1 MGEATATAHANIAL
15 IKYWGKAN
23 DELII
28 PRTSSLSLTLDE
40 LYTTTTVRFLSGD
53 ETGLDAF
60 IGGKAAVV
68 AMAHSDRATLDGK
81 PVTGRPMERISA
93 LLDIVRERAGIS
105 APAEVTS
112 LNTVP
117 TAAGL
122 ASSASGFAAL
132 AGAAAAAA
140 GLDLSERE
148 LSRLARRGSGSASRS
163 IFGGLAIWNAGHD
176 DESSYAEPLEA
187 GVDGSAFADELA
199 LIVLVLNAGPKA
211 ISSRE
216 AMRLTIETSPEY
228 EPWIR
233 QHADH
238 LAEARA
244 AVAEHDLARL
254 GEAAEANALGMHAAM
269 RASTPSVNYLS
280 EASHAALQAVRDA
293 RAAGFPA
300 WATMDAGPNV
310 KVLTSAEHADALNV
324 WLRERLDGSV
334 PGFRTIV
341 THAGPGLKV
350 TR

>member
-1 MGEATATAHANIAL
+1 MSGAGEAAVTATAHANIAL

-53 ETGLDAF
+53 ETGLGAS

-68 AMAHSDRATLDGK
+68 ATNRQDRATLDGK

-93 LLDIVRERAGIS
+93 LLDIVRELADIS

-140 GLDLSERE
+140 GLDLSKKE

-163 IFGGLAIWNAGHD
+163 IFGGLAIWHAGHD

-187 GVDGSAFADELA
+187 GVNGGAFASKLA

-238 LAEARA
+238 LAEAWPPSPSVISPDSARPQKPTLWGCTPPCAPPRRRSTTCPKQATRRCGPSGTPARRDSRRGPRWTRA
-244 AVAEHDLARL
+244 RTSRCSPAPSTRKLSTSGSVKDL
-254 GEAAEANALGMHAAM
+254 MVQF
-269 RASTPSVNYLS
+269 RASAPSS
-280 EASHAALQAVRDA
+280 PMRD
-293 RAAGFPA
+293 R
-300 WATMDAGPNV
+300 D
-310 KVLTSAEHADALNV
+310 
-324 WLRERLDGSV
+324 
-334 PGFRTIV
+334 
-341 THAGPGLKV
+341 
-350 TR
+350 